1 MFFTASYKFFLALIL
16 DFLKDHN
23 SHFDVIK
30 QDLIVRTGY
39 MYIHRLYA
47 RFLIKWVQ
55 SFYYEVLEIFQLHEN
70 RKRKFVIVES
80 REQDRLKDTFKIAKI

>member
-1 MFFTASYKFFLALIL
+1 
-16 DFLKDHN
+16 
-23 SHFDVIK
+23 
-30 QDLIVRTGY
+30 